1 MKVEKKKKIL
11 DQDKIASVAKFLYGH
26 TNINS
31 LTTKQIAIVKACIE
45 DKIL

>member
-1 MKVEKKKKIL
+1 MNNTEKKTL

-26 TNINS
+26 NNIHS
-31 LTTKQIAIVKACIE
+31 LTPKQLAIVKACIK

>member
-1 MKVEKKKKIL
+1 NNTEKKTL

-31 LTTKQIAIVKACIE
+31 LTPKQLAIVKSCIK
-45 DKIL
+45 DNI